1 MDNPMNDKNSRLS
14 VLKPLLRVGQ
24 RVEMSLKWLFVST
37 AGRAL
42 RASLGTRFTRS
53 QVTPR
58 SLAFSTN
65 VKYATPSSAHFVIES
80 GRQSLKEKCNSS
92 EYCKAYLDEKV
103 KIEVEETLSRLDCE
117 PHFQRLTGYRPK
129 ASPLRLG

>member
-1 MDNPMNDKNSRLS
+1 ML
-14 VLKPLLRVGQ
+14 
-24 RVEMSLKWLFVST
+24 LKWLFVST
-37 AGRAL
+37 TGRAL

-65 VKYATPSSAHFVIES
+65 VKYANPSSAQFVIES

-92 EYCKAYLDEKV
+92 EYCKTYLDEKV
-103 KIEVEETLSRLDCE
+103 KIEVE
-117 PHFQRLTGYRPK
+117 
-129 ASPLRLG
+129 